1 MKIELDALL
10 YNSWGECENGWCA
23 EADSVSG
30 AVEKLKDVSLE
41 GSPDCEM
48 TMSFKLFNDEEKLVY
63 SGNWEQ
69 LRKLREEEIKL
80 QRNFSEDELY
90 TLLYQVKDY
99 LITENLLNH
108 CGSKVIGVF
117 SGTKYQADKFC
128 EEHVTDESFYSCTY
142 LRQLNK

>member
-1 MKIELDALL
+1 MKVELEALL
-10 YNSWGECENGWCA
+10 YNSWGECENGFGVDA
-23 EADSVSG
+23 KSVAD
-30 AVEKLKDVSLE
+30 ALEKMKGCCLS

-48 TMSFKLFNDEEKLVY
+48 VTTFKLFNDEEKLVY

-80 QRNFSEDELY
+80 RKNFSEDELY

-108 CGSKVIGVF
+108 YGSKVIGIF